1 MKNKLIALIMPVF
14 FLVFSVWV
22 YVSGRAL
29 GENLGK
35 FPRLIAIFTF
45 CVAVFH
51 LVDVLRRNDHEDK
64 FADSNLLKVLELLAV
79 LAIYVVL
86 FKRLGYIICTS
97 LLMFYVTVAQGYK
110 KYITTAIVSVVFTL
124 IVFFVFKVLLKVP
137 LPTLFL

>member
-14 FLVFSVWV
+14 FIAFSVWV
-22 YVSGRAL
+22 YLSGRAM

-35 FPRLIAIFTF
+35 FPRLIAVFTF
-45 CVAVFH
+45 CVAIFH
-51 LVDVLRRNDHEDK
+51 LVDVLRRKDHENN
-64 FADSNLLKVLELLAV
+64 FQHSNLRKVLELLAV

-97 LLMFYVTVAQGYK
+97 LLMFYVIVAQGYK
-110 KYITTAIVSVVFTL
+110 KYAIAASVSVGFTL
-124 IVFFVFKVLLKVP
+124 VVYFIFKILLKVP